1 MVPQREEKCFFERRL
16 RLRFM
21 QCSALLLEKSL
32 HRTHLCLLSI
42 SVNDTSDLHQFENI
56 QCSRLHKC
64 EKLSS
69 GCGCLSPLQTSQTFL
84 TSLKWVE
91 LTLLCFALVYLS
103 GHIAALESVRLF
115 SFLVFEPHLLK
126 MWLLT
131 VESRKKRLF
140 LTIWVSEVFNRTA
153 DITDI

>member
-1 MVPQREEKCFFERRL
+1 MVPRREEKCFFERRL

-32 HRTHLCLLSI
+32 HLTHLCLLSI
-42 SVNDTSDLHQFENI
+42 SSDLHQFENV
-56 QCSRLHKC
+56 QYSRLHEY

-69 GCGCLSPLQTSQTFL
+69 GSGCLSPLQTSQTFL

-91 LTLLCFALVYLS
+91 PTLLCFALVYLS
-103 GHIAALESVRLF
+103 GHVAALESVRLF
-115 SFLVFEPHLLK
+115 SFAGFKSHLLK

-140 LTIWVSEVFNRTA
+140 LTIWLSKVLNRTEYY
-153 DITDI
+153 I